1 LKPIFM
7 NKEII
12 SSRNITNPE
21 TNARKVRCSLRFFN
35 FF

>member
-1 LKPIFM
+1 LKPILM

-12 SSRNITNPE
+12 SSRNIITPE
-21 TNARKVRCSLRFFN
+21 TKARNVRCSLRFFN